1 MIDLQ
6 QLETFRVLA
15 ATNNF
20 TRTAV
25 ELGYCQST
33 VTTHIKSLESELGAS
48 LFVRS
53 RFSKTVALTDVG
65 CRTLEYAER
74 LLALANEAKSA
85 IGRGV
90 HPQPQDVAF

>member
-20 TRTAV
+20 TRAAV

-33 VTTHIKSLESELGAS
+33 VTAHIKALESELGAS
-48 LFVRS
+48 LFIRR
-53 RFSKTVALTDVG
+53 RFSKTVELTEAG
-65 CRTLEYAER
+65 FRTLEYARR
-74 LLALANEAKSA
+74 LLALAHEAKTAALLS
-85 IGRGV
+85 
-90 HPQPQDVAF
+90 